1 MFFKRIKTKSYQK
14 FLNTVLDSR
23 SKEFKSGK
31 IQSVGI
37 IFNYNS
43 FHDYDFFKLMFTD
56 LGVSLNRIRF
66 ISFID
71 SKDNIPNSWDAF
83 YCKDDFDWTGQC
95 KNPEVSEFVDMPFDL
110 LISYYRPN
118 KYALNIVTAMS
129 KANFKVGLSVEDK
142 RLHDLIIDI
151 NPKEINTFRMEIIKY
166 LKTLNRI

>member
-1 MFFKRIKTKSYQK
+1 
-14 FLNTVLDSR
+14 
-23 SKEFKSGK
+23 
-31 IQSVGI
+31 
-37 IFNYNS
+37 
-43 FHDYDFFKLMFTD
+43 
-56 LGVSLNRIRF
+56 
-66 ISFID
+66 
-71 SKDNIPNSWDAF
+71 
-83 YCKDDFDWTGQC
+83 
-95 KNPEVSEFVDMPFDL
+95 MPFDL